1 MTGRYVRA
9 SSLGSAATAVLL
21 LSATNAHA
29 YLDPG
34 SGSLI
39 IQALIAG
46 FLGAS
51 FYIATSWKK
60 IKAYFQNRRDKKDAG

>member
-1 MTGRYVRA
+1 VVVATITLV
-9 SSLGSAATAVLL
+9 SAGDAE
-21 LSATNAHA
+21 A

-39 IQALIAG
+39 IQALIAL

-51 FYIATSWKK
+51 FYVATSWRK
-60 IKAYFQNRRDKKDAG
+60 IKSYFKGGQDKKDEE